1 MKSFLLAFAV
11 ALISLTAISQSTGKI
26 IYYEGKVEIGN
37 GKDWLPVKLNS
48 EVKKEQ
54 RIRTMGSGL
63 AEILWSNGSKTIVGP
78 NSNQSISDLLAASSS
93 KVKTETEGVFTGF
106 KAKVNTKAGAK
117 RTEEGGIR
125 RDEAESEEKGKETVY
140 WKEDKEI
147 SFEEAYSIYESKDYG
162 KAIAALQAFL
172 NQKPKDEMARYAMFA
187 LGHSYIMSNNNI
199 KAKEIFQN
207 FIALYPNDPLKG
219 DAEQVLLKL

>member
-1 MKSFLLAFAV
+1 MKSFLLSLVAV
-11 ALISLTAISQSTGKI
+11 FFSYAALTQSAGKI

-37 GKDWLPVKLNS
+37 GKDWTAVKLNN

-54 RIRTMGSGL
+54 RIRTLGSGL
-63 AEILWSNGSKTIVGP
+63 AEILWSNGTKTIVGP
-78 NSNQSISDLLAASSS
+78 NSNQSIADLMAANSS
-93 KVKTETEGVFTGF
+93 KAKTETEGVFTGF

-117 RTEEGGIR
+117 RSEEGGIR
-125 RDEAESEEKGKETVY
+125 RDEATTDEKGKETVY

-147 SFEEAYSIYESKDYG
+147 SFEEAYSIYESKDYA

-199 KAKEIFQN
+199 KAKEIFLN
-207 FIALYPNDPLKG
+207 FVVLYPNDPLKA
-219 DAEQVLLKL
+219 DAEQVLAKL